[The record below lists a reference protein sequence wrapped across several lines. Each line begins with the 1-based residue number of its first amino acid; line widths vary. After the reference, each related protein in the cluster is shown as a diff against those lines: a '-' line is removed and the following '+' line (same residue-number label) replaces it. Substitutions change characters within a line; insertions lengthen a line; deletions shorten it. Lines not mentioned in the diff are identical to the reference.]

1 MRQSKGRRIK
11 LQEEENDEQLEEET
25 KVSKRERRDNGK
37 VKEAEKPRN
46 DGVKD
51 KGEEEEQPEE
61 HAKLVGEPVRFFQ

>member
-11 LQEEENDEQLEEET
+11 LQEEENDEQLEEER
-25 KVSKRERRDNGK
+25 KISKRERRDNRK
-37 VKEAEKPRN
+37 VKEAEKPLN